1 MKIKLELTIQE
12 YSVLNDVI
20 LEYYKQNFKHNGSML
35 ITDNIMLKFIKK
47 MMFIHIYSISTRLH
61 SFQHKKK
68 YLLKTMWTYE
78 KGMLIY
84 FFCKFYPANMNDIYT
99 CNLITRCLTQIEQ
112 QL

>member
-1 MKIKLELTIQE
+1 MKIKLELSIQE

-20 LEYYKQNFKHNGSML
+20 LEYYKLNFEHNGSML
-35 ITDNIMLKFIKK
+35 IIDNIMLKCIKK
-47 MMFIHIYSISTRLH
+47 MMFIHIYSISNSLH

-68 YLLKTMWTYE
+68 FMLKTMWNYE

-84 FFCKFYPANMNDIYT
+84 FFCKFYPANINDVYT
-99 CNLITRCLTQIEQ
+99 CNLINRVILQVEQ

>member
-1 MKIKLELTIQE
+1 MKIKIELTIQE

-20 LEYYKQNFKHNGSML
+20 LEYYKQNFLHNGSML
-35 ITDNIMLKFIKK
+35 ITDNIMLKCIKK
-47 MMFIHIYSISTRLH
+47 LMFIHIYSISVRLH

-84 FFCKFYPANMNDIYT
+84 FFCKFYPANTNDIYT
-99 CNLITRCLTQIEQ
+99 CNLITRCLTQIEH